1 MHVIVVTAGREPE
14 SPEQERYRA
23 CGEEVPNVHHNRHTV
38 LTSGDGHVKLSIEP
52 MSTTHSG
59 HDSAP
64 AFTADGLDATELREA
79 VTAAARG
86 LRYGSI
92 EVVIHDARIV
102 QIIRTEK
109 RRIVR

>member
-1 MHVIVVTAGREPE
+1 MHVIVIAAGREPE
-14 SPEQERYRA
+14 SPQQEGHGA
-23 CGEEVPNVHHNRHTV
+23 CREEPPFVHHNGHTV

-59 HDSAP
+59 HDAAL

-92 EVVIHDARIV
+92 EVVVHDARIV

-109 RRIVR
+109 RRIAR